1 MRDAEPPRYAA
12 RLNSFKV
19 GAEAYWPGKNRVT
32 TADLLE
38 RAATADGLNA
48 ADLNYPDHFEGTSP
62 KELSAV
68 LDRLGIG
75 LNGLAMRYYS
85 DADFRLGALTNPD
98 PARRRKAIDLTRRGL
113 DALAEMGGSLIT
125 LWLGQDG
132 FDYPFQADY
141 GRMWDDTIAAVE
153 ALAGH
158 NPAIDI
164 ALEYKPDEPRSYS
177 LMRDVGTTLL
187 AIREVG
193 AANLGVT
200 LDFAHVLYAGEMPA
214 HTVHLVN
221 RHSRLL
227 GVQLNDG
234 YGKRDDG
241 LMAGSVHPVQTV
253 ELLVALRR
261 CGYDRAIYFDTF
273 PDTGGLDP
281 VAECGANIEIIERL
295 RKVAATLAEDER
307 LAQAIARHDATASQ
321 RIVASALY
329 GSGG

>member
-1 MRDAEPPRYAA
+1 MCDAEPPRYAA

-19 GAEAYWPGKNRVT
+19 GAEACWPGKNRVT
-32 TADLLE
+32 TADLLH
-38 RAATADGLNA
+38 RAATVDGLNA
-48 ADLNYPDHFEGTSP
+48 ADLNYPDHFENTSP
-62 KELSAV
+62 RELSAD

-85 DADFRLGALTNPD
+85 DTDFQLGALTNPD
-98 PARRRKAIDLTRRGL
+98 PDRRRKAIDLTRRGL
-113 DALAEMGGSLIT
+113 DALAEMGGSLMT

-141 GRMWDDTIAAVE
+141 GQMWDTTIAAVE
-153 ALAGH
+153 ELAAH
-158 NPAIDI
+158 NPAVDI

-187 AIREVG
+187 AIREAG

-227 GVQLNDG
+227 GIQLNDG

-241 LMAGSVHPVQTV
+241 LMAGSIHPVQTL

-281 VAECGANIEIIERL
+281 VAECRANIENIERL
-295 RKVAATLAEDER
+295 RRIAAALTEDER
-307 LAQAIARHDATASQ
+307 LVQAIAQHDATASQ
-321 RIVASALY
+321 RIVAAALY

>member
-1 MRDAEPPRYAA
+1 MRDEAPPRYAA

-19 GAEAYWPGKNRVT
+19 GADAYWPGKNRVT

-38 RAATADGLNA
+38 RAATVDGLNA
-48 ADLNYPDHFEGTSP
+48 ADLNYPDHFENTSP
-62 KELSAV
+62 RELAAL

-85 DADFRLGALTNPD
+85 DPDFRLGALTNPD

-113 DALAEMGGSLIT
+113 DALAEMGGT
-125 LWLGQDG
+125 LMTFWLGQDG

-141 GRMWDDTIAAVE
+141 EQMWDDTIAAVSE
-153 ALAGH
+153 LAAH
-158 NPAIDI
+158 DPAIDI
-164 ALEYKPDEPRSYS
+164 ALEYKPDGPRSYS
-177 LMRDVGTTLL
+177 LMPDVGTTLL

-214 HTVHLVN
+214 HAAYLVQ

-227 GVQLNDG
+227 GIQLNDG

-241 LMAGSVHPVQTV
+241 LMAGTVHPVQTV
-253 ELLVALRR
+253 ELLASLRR
-261 CGYDRAIYFDTF
+261 CGYSRAIYFDTF

-281 VAECGANIEIIERL
+281 VAECRTNIETIERL
-295 RKVAATLAEDER
+295 REVAATLAEDER
-307 LAQAIARHDATASQ
+307 LAQAIAQHDATESQ
-321 RIVASALY
+321 RIVAAALY
-329 GSGG
+329 GARS